1 MRWRA
6 RSLLWRLGGLLLT
19 LLPVGIMALAGLM
32 HLWQVKLAVEDSLPA
47 AIREYAR
54 RQANLDVRLERVS
67 LSLRGALLVNVD
79 VRTLSGE
86 RLLHARYLEA
96 RLPRNGEPLTIEVDR
111 PEVWLQRDRRGR
123 WNIDP
128 LLQQPRPPE
137 PTPITL
143 RVIARQ
149 GAVYFDDFFPDA
161 PVRATLW
168 ASEFTYS
175 QPLIGTHIILQG
187 ASDPLGD
194 VEVRAFSDGTRWL
207 VELNAENARLER
219 FKPYLPKTELDLER
233 ATAQLSAQLVYEP
246 DQPLRVQGTAQG
258 VAQNPTYQGKP
269 LPHREAEFLLAFTES
284 NLGGTVRTRDGGLQ
298 AQGMVDWKQSPVQFA
313 VQVEASGDDAAVWQ
327 RLLSDEPPLVRGG
340 YQARMRIEGDVE
352 NPTVIGEARLQ
363 RIRTPQGDL
372 TDLRSPIYFAQG
384 QLVLPSLT
392 ADYAGRPIRGKLA
405 LDTRPK
411 TPQIRLYASAS
422 QLSLSRI
429 PALREHDLRGTVD
442 ASIIAYGDWT
452 NPTVEANLFSDA
464 LNYNG
469 RRLGGARAR
478 VRYAN
483 GNLQIPLAVLQ
494 GAAGLA
500 QISGEIRNALSD
512 DPRLDLSLDATELD
526 LNLLVGLL
534 GYDEREAQRV
544 EGVGYL
550 TAQVRGSL
558 QSPEAVAEAVIF
570 DGRLGDVGAEITV
583 ANLNLLG
590 RELRIAEMQ
599 ILRRAAQLIASGVLN
614 LPETPNQ
621 PPQFRLQGDLY
632 EFDIATIPDWLRREL
647 PIGGVASGAFTAQGN
662 PESFTVSAQ
671 LNAESMQIDQ
681 TVLRENRALLTVRV
695 QDGAI
700 QAELETLES
709 QLEGG
714 ALLASGQWQSDG
726 AFQVQWR
733 LQNASLN
740 ALAPYLPVEYRLSGQ
755 VSLSGEA
762 SGTLEQPTV
771 QVQLE
776 GKELALNGALL
787 GDVEAQIGY
796 IGARDISNLPPSSP
810 LPARGEGSVPASPA
824 PVYPSPFEGA
834 TKLIHAQLTLRTPNG
849 EVRVS
854 ELTYNPEENTLALNA
869 RANAIAI
876 DWLRRVAN
884 VIPDALPPDVAERI
898 ATLQGTVQAE
908 LSLQGALSQPTAT
921 LTLDAET
928 VELRQQS
935 LGSLNLRAIWQGVS
949 DISDLAEATP
959 AERAAES
966 LRRLRTQRA
975 ELAQLRWQAENTRL
989 EGRGAYTPDA
999 LSADFEIAQLPL
1011 SWARLWDPTL
1021 PELDGALD
1029 LSLIAVG
1036 EPESPE
1042 LTLSATVN
1050 NLTYGDYTVDQI
1062 LFSQIDV
1069 REGAIQT
1076 DDALIRIRDYQARL
1090 SGRLPFHWSPL
1101 GVPNDEPI
1109 QIQARLREQPLTIL
1123 SLFAP
1128 IDTERTQ
1135 GTVDASL
1142 EITGTLADWQPRG
1155 RLQIAD
1161 GELGIE
1167 NLRTALQEIG
1177 LVVEFDGREARIVQ
1191 AQARSSEGGALQAEG
1206 FVRLTENNPVAD
1218 VRIVADSFTATEPKL
1233 PVLEGSAQAV
1243 MSGTVQIQGELAKPQ
1258 VQGVLQVRRG
1268 FLYLPPEITPRE
1280 GGEPLPIDPRFDLRI
1295 DVAEGF
1301 TLRNPNLDTKLEG
1314 AVQVGGSLQAPT
1326 LAGEFSLLG
1335 GALSLPT
1342 ARLRIEPDSV
1352 ARLNYPFTS
1361 TTGETIA
1368 RIDLDV
1374 RASTSVVAP
1383 DFTGDPIRYRVEV
1396 DVRGPLDDPER
1407 LQLTARSDPP
1417 GLSEQRILSLLGR
1430 GQVLAAIARGA
1441 NPSEV
1446 FREQLGDILGAQV
1459 LPGLFAPIEA
1469 EIAEAFDLEQFSLDY
1484 TGLRPASIYLVKNL
1498 FNGVGVAYRRGIGVT
1513 NNEYQVRLFYRLPFR
1528 NRLLQRLRI
1537 GFGFDH
1543 TETRFVFIEG
1553 SVLFK

>member
-1 MRWRA
+1 MY
-6 RSLLWRLGGLLLT
+6 
-19 LLPVGIMALAGLM
+19 
-32 HLWQVKLAVEDSLPA
+32 LWQVKLAVEDSLPA

-54 RQANLDVRLERVS
+54 RQADLDVQLERVS
-67 LSLRGALLVNVD
+67 LSWRGALLVNAE
-79 VRTLSGE
+79 VRTLGGE
-86 RLLHARYLEA
+86 RLFRARYLEA
-96 RLPRNGEPLTIEVDR
+96 RLPRNGEPITIEIDR
-111 PEVWLQRDRRGR
+111 PEVWLQRDRRGV

-149 GAVYFDDFFPDA
+149 GAVYFDDFFPRT
-161 PVRATLW
+161 PVRATVW
-168 ASEFTYS
+168 ANEFTYS
-175 QPLIGTHIILQG
+175 QPRIGAHLTLRG
-187 ASDPLGD
+187 ASDTLGNL
-194 VEVRAFSDGTRWL
+194 EARAFSDGSRWL
-207 VELNAENARLER
+207 IELNADNARLAR
-219 FKPYLPKTELDLER
+219 FKPYLPKTEFDLQQ
-233 ATAQLSAQLVYEP
+233 AIAQLSAQIVYEP
-246 DQPLRVQGTAQG
+246 DQPLRVQGVAQG
-258 VAQNPTYQGKP
+258 AAQNPTYRGKP
-269 LPHREAEFLLAFTES
+269 LPHREAEFQLAFTES
-284 NLGGTVRTRDGGLQ
+284 SLGGAVRSRDGRLQ
-298 AQGMVDWKQSPVQFA
+298 AQGVVNWSQSPVQFA
-313 VQVEASGDDAAVWQ
+313 AQVDASGDDAAVWQ
-327 RLLSDEPPLVRGG
+327 RLLSDEPPLARGK
-340 YQARMRIEGDVE
+340 YQMRLRIEGNME
-352 NPTVIGEARLQ
+352 NPTVVGEARLQ
-363 RIRTPQGDL
+363 QIRTPQGDL
-372 TDLRSPIYFAQG
+372 TDLRSPVYFAQG
-384 QLVLPSLT
+384 QLLLPELN
-392 ADYAGRPIRGKLA
+392 ARYAGRPIRGKLA

-411 TPQIRLYASAS
+411 TPQIRLYASTS
-422 QLSLSRI
+422 QLPLNRI
-429 PALREHDLRGTVD
+429 PALREQQLRGALD
-442 ASIIAYGDWT
+442 ASVIAYGDWT

-464 LNYNG
+464 LSYNG

-500 QISGEIRNALSD
+500 QVSGEIRDALGD

-526 LNLLVGLL
+526 LNLLAGLL
-534 GYDEREAQRV
+534 GYEEREAQRV

-558 QSPEAVAEAVIF
+558 RQPEAVAEAVIF
-570 DGRLGDVGAEITV
+570 DGRLGEVGAEITV

-590 RELRIAEMQ
+590 RELRIAELQ
-599 ILRRAAQLIASGVLN
+599 LLRRAAQLIATGVVN
-614 LPETPNQ
+614 LPETPDQ
-621 PPQFRLQGDLY
+621 LPQFQLQGDLY
-632 EFDIATIPDWLRREL
+632 EFDLATIPDWLRREL
-647 PIGGVASGAFTAQGN
+647 PIGGVASGAFTAQGE

-671 LNAESMQIDQ
+671 LNAESLQIDQ
-681 TVLRENRALLTVRV
+681 TVLRENRAQLSVRV
-695 QDGAI
+695 HDGVV
-700 QAELETLES
+700 QAVLETLES

-714 ALLASGQWQSDG
+714 ALIARGQWQSDG
-726 AFQVQWR
+726 AFQAHWQ
-733 LQNASLN
+733 LQNTSLS
-740 ALAPYLPVEYRLSGQ
+740 ALAPYLPAEYRLSGQ
-755 VSLSGEA
+755 ASLSGEA
-762 SGTLEQPTV
+762 SGTLEQPNV
-771 QVQLE
+771 QLQLE
-776 GKELALNGALL
+776 GNELALNGAPL
-787 GDVEAQIGY
+787 GDLQATLV
-796 IGARDISNLPPSSP
+796 GAVSNPDTTL
-810 LPARGEGSVPASPA
+810 
-824 PVYPSPFEGA
+824 
-834 TKLIHAQLTLRTPNG
+834 HAQLTLRTPEG
-849 EVRVS
+849 EVRIP
-854 ELTYNPEENTLALNA
+854 ELAYSLEANTLTLNA
-869 RANAIAI
+869 RAEAIAI
-876 DWLRRVAN
+876 EWLRRVAN
-884 VIPDALPPDVAERI
+884 AIPDALPPDVTERI

-908 LSLQGALSQPTAT
+908 LSVQGALSQPTAM
-921 LTLDAET
+921 LTLNAET
-928 VELRQQS
+928 LEWRQQP
-935 LGSLNLRAIWQGVS
+935 LGSLNLQASWQGES

-975 ELAQLRWQAENTRL
+975 ELAQLRWQAENARL

-1011 SWARLWDPTL
+1011 GWARLWEPALPTF
-1021 PELDGALD
+1021 DGALD
-1029 LSLIAVG
+1029 LSLIAEG
-1036 EPESPE
+1036 DPESPE

-1076 DDALIRIRDYQARL
+1076 DDALIRMREYQARL
-1090 SGRLPFHWSPL
+1090 SGRVPFHWSPL
-1101 GVPNDEPI
+1101 GIPDDEPLR
-1109 QIQARLREQPLTIL
+1109 IQARLREQPLTIL
-1123 SLFAP
+1123 SLVAP
-1128 IDTERTQ
+1128 IDPARTQ

-1155 RLQIAD
+1155 QLQIAD
-1161 GELGIE
+1161 GALGIE

-1177 LVVEFDGREARIVQ
+1177 LIVEFDGSEARIVQ
-1191 AQARSSEGGALQAEG
+1191 AQARSSEGGALQATG
-1206 FVRLTENNPVAD
+1206 VVRLTEDNPVAD
-1218 VRIVADSFTATEPKL
+1218 IRIVADSFTANEPKL

-1243 MSGTVQIQGELAKPQ
+1243 VSGTVQVQGELTKPQ
-1258 VQGVLQVRRG
+1258 VQGALQVKRG
-1268 FLYLPPEITPRE
+1268 FLYLPPEFTPRE

-1295 DVAEGF
+1295 AVAEGF

-1326 LAGEFSLLG
+1326 LAGEFSLLS

-1361 TTGETIA
+1361 ATGETIA

-1441 NPSEV
+1441 NPTEV

-1484 TGLRPASIYLVKNL
+1484 TGLRPASLYLVKNL
-1498 FNGVGVAYRRGIGVT
+1498 FDGVGIAYRRGIGVA

-1528 NRLLQRLRI
+1528 NRLLQRLRV

-1553 SVLFK
+1553 SVLFR

>member
-6 RSLLWRLGGLLLT
+6 YSLLWRLGGLLLT
-19 LLPVGIMALAGLM
+19 LLPAGIMALAGLM
-32 HLWQVKLAVEDSLPA
+32 YLWQVKLAVEDSLPA

-54 RQANLDVRLERVS
+54 RQADLDVQLERVS
-67 LSLRGALLVNVD
+67 LSLRSALLMNAE
-79 VRTLSGE
+79 VRTLTGE
-86 RLLHARYLEA
+86 RLFRARYLEA
-96 RLPRNGEPLTIEVDR
+96 RLPRNGEPLTIEIDR
-111 PEVWLQRDRRGR
+111 PEVWLQRDRQGV

-128 LLQQPRPPE
+128 LLQQPRAPK

-149 GAVYFDDFFPDA
+149 GAVYFDDFFPRA

-168 ASEFTYS
+168 ADEFTYS
-175 QPLIGTHIILQG
+175 QPQIGAHITLRG
-187 ASDPLGD
+187 ASDSLGNIQA
-194 VEVRAFSDGTRWL
+194 RAFSDGTRWL
-207 VELNAENARLER
+207 IEANAANARLER
-219 FKPYLPKTELDLER
+219 FKPYLPKTEFDLQS
-233 ATAQLSAQLVYEP
+233 ATAQLSAQIVYEP
-246 DQPLRVQGTAQG
+246 DQPLRVQGAAQG
-258 VAQNPTYQGKP
+258 MAQNPTYRGKL
-269 LPHREAEFLLAFTES
+269 LPHREAEFLLTFTES
-284 NLGGTVRTRDGGLQ
+284 NLGGAVRTRDGRLL
-298 AQGMVDWKQSPVQFA
+298 AQGMVDWTQSPIQFA
-313 VQVEASGDDAAVWQ
+313 AQVNASGDDAAVWQ
-327 RLLSDEPPLVRGG
+327 RLFSDEPPLVRGR
-340 YQARMRIEGDVE
+340 YQARVRIEGDLE
-352 NPTVIGEARLQ
+352 NPTVIGEARVQ
-363 RIRTPQGDL
+363 QIRTPQGDL
-372 TDLRSPIYFAQG
+372 TDLRSPVYFAQG
-384 QLVLPSLT
+384 QLLLPELS
-392 ADYAGRPIRGKLA
+392 ASYAGRPIRGKLA

-411 TPQIRLYASAS
+411 TPQIRLYASVS
-422 QLSLSRI
+422 RVPLNRI
-429 PALREHDLRGTVD
+429 PALREQQLRGLVD
-442 ASIIAYGDWT
+442 ASVIAYGDWT

-464 LNYNG
+464 LSYNR

-478 VRYAN
+478 LRYAN
-483 GNLQIPLAVLQ
+483 GKLQIPLTVLQ

-500 QISGEIRNALSD
+500 RISGEIRDISGDA
-512 DPRLDLSLDATELD
+512 PRLDLSLDATELD
-526 LNLLVGLL
+526 LNLLAGLL

-550 TAQVRGSL
+550 TAQIRGSL

-570 DGRLGDVGAEITV
+570 DGRLGDVGAEIAV

-590 RELRIAEMQ
+590 RELRIAELQ
-599 ILRRAAQLIASGVLN
+599 ILRRAAQLVASGVVN
-614 LPETPNQ
+614 LPETPDQ
-621 PPQFRLQGDLY
+621 PPQFQLQGDLY
-632 EFDIATIPDWLRREL
+632 EFDIATVPDWLRREL
-647 PIGGVASGAFTAQGN
+647 PIGGVASGAFTAQGS

-671 LNAESMQIDQ
+671 LNAESIQIDQ
-681 TVLRENRALLTVRV
+681 TVLRQNRAQLTVRV
-695 QDGAI
+695 QDGAV

-714 ALLASGQWQSDG
+714 ALLASGRWQSDG
-726 AFQVQWR
+726 VFQAQWR

-762 SGTLEQPTV
+762 AGTAEQPIV

-787 GDVEAQIGY
+787 GDLQATL
-796 IGARDISNLPPSSP
+796 IGAVSNRDDTAASLSSAEPANGTTASPPSNI
-810 LPARGEGSVPASPA
+810 
-824 PVYPSPFEGA
+824 
-834 TKLIHAQLTLRTPNG
+834 TAQLALRTPDG
-849 EVRVS
+849 EVHVS
-854 ELTYNPEENTLALNA
+854 ELTYNLEENTLALNA
-869 RANAIAI
+869 RAEAIAI
-876 DWLRRVAN
+876 EWLRRVAN
-884 VIPDALPPDVAERI
+884 ALPNALPPDIAERI
-898 ATLQGTVQAE
+898 ATLQGTVQAD
-908 LSLQGALSQPTAT
+908 LSIQGALNRPIAT
-921 LTLDAET
+921 LTLNAET
-928 VELRQQS
+928 LEWRQQS
-935 LGSLNLRAIWQGVS
+935 LGNLSLQASWQGES
-949 DISDLAEATP
+949 DIGDLSEATP
-959 AERAAES
+959 VERAAES

-1011 SWARLWDPTL
+1011 RWARLWEPAL
-1021 PELDGALD
+1021 PEFDGALD
-1029 LSLIAVG
+1029 LSLIAEG
-1036 EPESPE
+1036 DPESPE
-1042 LTLSATVN
+1042 LTFSATVN

-1062 LFSQIDV
+1062 LFSQVDV

-1076 DDALIRIRDYQARL
+1076 DDALIRMRDYQARL

-1101 GVPNDEPI
+1101 SVPDDEPI

-1128 IDTERTQ
+1128 IDPKRTQ
-1135 GTVDASL
+1135 GKVDASL

-1155 RLQIAD
+1155 RLQITD
-1161 GELGIE
+1161 GALGIE
-1167 NLRTALQEIG
+1167 NLRTALREIG
-1177 LVVEFDGREARIVQ
+1177 LVVEFDGREARIMQ
-1191 AQARSSEGGALQAEG
+1191 ARARSSEGGALQAEG
-1206 FVRLTENNPVAD
+1206 IVRLTEDNPVAD
-1218 VRIVADSFTATEPKL
+1218 VRLVADSFTVNEPKL

-1243 MSGTVQIQGELAKPQ
+1243 VSGTVQVQGELANPQ
-1258 VQGVLQVRRG
+1258 VQGALQVKRG
-1268 FLYLPPEITPRE
+1268 FLYLPPEIAPRE

-1342 ARLRIEPDSV
+1342 ARLRIEPESV

-1361 TTGETIA
+1361 ATGETIA

-1430 GQVLAAIARGA
+1430 GQALAAIARGA
-1441 NPSEV
+1441 NPTEV
-1446 FREQLGDILGAQV
+1446 FREQLGDILSAQV

-1469 EIAEAFDLEQFSLDY
+1469 EIAEAFDLEQFSIDY
-1484 TGLRPASIYLVKNL
+1484 TGLRPASLYLVKNL
-1498 FNGVGVAYRRGIGVT
+1498 FDGVGIAYRRGIGVT

-1528 NRLLQRLRI
+1528 NRLLQRLRV